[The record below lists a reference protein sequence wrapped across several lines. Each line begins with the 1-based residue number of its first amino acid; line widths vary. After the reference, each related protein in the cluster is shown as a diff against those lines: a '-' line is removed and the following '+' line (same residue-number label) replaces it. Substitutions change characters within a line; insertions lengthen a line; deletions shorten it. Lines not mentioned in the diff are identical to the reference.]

1 MKILTANIITLTLF
15 ILISCGSNRDK
26 ADVKSIDSKT
36 LPLKEQKI
44 DTKTNNNNHDRID
57 NKNINSN
64 PPSLKEQEAN
74 TKTNSDD
81 SDKIAITYTNIPNK
95 HISSDNG
102 ITYEVNVG
110 FDSEKTDRKKRKDFF
125 YKSQETKT
133 VIYDSWLQ
141 YRSMN
146 GFYPCS
152 PTCNTKLFAH
162 TEQGIK
168 SLENIELVVDS
179 QDVCGRIEPLKW
191 VNHKKIEPKPLFIT
205 TMDAPNQTSFIDAK
219 DFKVE
224 HPPEWM
230 SLDDLSIPKGAKNK
244 KVNLYKYGENS
255 DAYIAEVQAI
265 GWIETVDADK
275 FGPSREGI
283 WQGVYFVDKDQS
295 LIITPIKHRY
305 QSYYGEDFSVRGFE
319 GINGDGYLDIILGSP
334 VSLILESYKQ
344 GFRSWGFAFFPPG
357 GC

>member
-102 ITYEVNVG
+102 IRYEVNLG
-110 FDSEKTDRKKRKDFF
+110 FNSKKINTTKRKDFF
-125 YKSQETKT
+125 YNSEETKT
-133 VIYDSWLQ
+133 IIYNSWLE
-141 YRSMN
+141 YGFMN

-152 PTCNTKLFAH
+152 PNCNTKLFAH
-162 TEQGIK
+162 TEQGIMP
-168 SLENIELVVDS
+168 LENIELVVDS

-191 VNHKKIEPKPLFIT
+191 VNHKKIEPK
-205 TMDAPNQTSFIDAK
+205 Q
-219 DFKVE
+219 
-224 HPPEWM
+224 
-230 SLDDLSIPKGAKNK
+230 
-244 KVNLYKYGENS
+244 
-255 DAYIAEVQAI
+255 
-265 GWIETVDADK
+265 
-275 FGPSREGI
+275 
-283 WQGVYFVDKDQS
+283 
-295 LIITPIKHRY
+295 
-305 QSYYGEDFSVRGFE
+305 
-319 GINGDGYLDIILGSP
+319 
-334 VSLILESYKQ
+334 
-344 GFRSWGFAFFPPG
+344 
-357 GC
+357 